1 MRERL
6 GKFDIVRLLGKGAM
20 GEVYL
25 GRDPRLGREVA
36 LKVVAEGSAFGE
48 EAQARFERE
57 ARAAAML
64 NHPHIVTVFEF
75 GEDEGVHYLAMEHV
89 QGEDLEALIRA
100 GRTPK
105 KELLEVLIQVCE
117 GLGHAHDQGVIH
129 RDIKPANILVT
140 RHGNRAHAKLMD
152 FGVAQMGPSG
162 MTQTG
167 TWMGTVSYMAP
178 EYLDTGQATAQ
189 ADSFALGVIL
199 YEILTGGRKPFTGDT
214 TTTVLNRILL
224 HPPEPLRPA
233 DLQGVSG
240 RLLAVAERAL
250 AKHPENRYSGA
261 AALGAAIREAQE
273 GGAGVEDARE
283 AARPLRLPGES
294 GSGTAPEVQQIKVGK
309 GGQGQ
314 CLSLKVA
321 LRQAKAG
328 AEIHLLPG
336 IYRESV
342 VVDLAVSILSVGAP
356 GEVILEGLRGA
367 PIQVRA
373 PGATLSGLTLRAP
386 AGLPALKVLGGNASV
401 EGCVLESDALGA
413 LVEGGGTTAD
423 FAACTFLGGGRQ
435 GLVVGEGAQAR
446 MEGGTISDFRAEG
459 IQVAAGA
466 QVTVTRAIL
475 GPGEGVSL
483 RVQAR
488 GHARLEDCE
497 LTGVAASV
505 EVEQDGRVQLSGCR
519 LMDSRYAGVLALE
532 RSQVVLEG
540 CDLGNHDCSGLHVL
554 AGANVMLRQCR
565 LVANKGFG
573 MSVMDRGLA
582 TLENCTLQANGGA
595 GLLINH
601 GATVQARGCSFAEGK
616 SLGVN
621 CAEGGQGVLDACEFL
636 GNEGAGVQVEP
647 GGSVMLVRCQ
657 LKDGRDT
664 GLLLLEDSLATLEE
678 CVVHRNA
685 RGGILLAKDAAD
697 PVLRGAN
704 RIEDGFQRIDG
715 AGQLVKVA
723 PL

>member
-36 LKVVAEGSAFGE
+36 LKVISEGSAFGE

-64 NHPHIVTVFEF
+64 NHPHVVTVFEF
-75 GEDEGVHYLAMEHV
+75 GEDEGLHYLAMEHV
-89 QGEDLEALIRA
+89 QGEDLEVLIQA

-117 GLGHAHDQGVIH
+117 GLGYAHSQGVIH

-140 RHGNRAHAKLMD
+140 RHGNRPHAKLMD

-162 MTQTG
+162 LTQTG

-178 EYLDTGQATAQ
+178 EYLDTGQSTSN
-189 ADSFALGVIL
+189 ADLFALGVIL
-199 YEILTGGRKPFTGDT
+199 YEILTGGRKPFSGDT
-214 TTTVLNRILL
+214 TTSVLNRILL

-250 AKHPENRYSGA
+250 AKHPDNRYPDA
-261 AALGAAIREAQE
+261 EALGAAIREAL
-273 GGAGVEDARE
+273 GGGETSE
-283 AARPLRLPGES
+283 AAVTALRPHPPRLES
-294 GSGTAPEVQQIKVGK
+294 NADPATPFQQIKVGK
-309 GGQGQ
+309 GGRGQ

-321 LRQAKAG
+321 LRQAKPG
-328 AEIHLLPG
+328 AEIILAPG
-336 IYRESV
+336 VYRESV
-342 VVDLAVSILSVGAP
+342 VVDKAVTILSTGAP
-356 GEVILEGLRGA
+356 GEVIVEGTRGA
-367 PIQVRA
+367 SVELRS
-373 PGATLSGLTLRAP
+373 PGATLRGLTLRAP
-386 AGLPALKVLGGNASV
+386 AGQPALRILGGTSSL
-401 EGCVLESDALGA
+401 EGCVLESDAAGA
-413 LVEGGGTTAD
+413 QMEGAGTTAH
-423 FAACTFLGGGRQ
+423 FVACTFAGAGRQ
-435 GLVVGEGAQAR
+435 GLVVGEGSQAR
-446 MEGGTISDFRAEG
+446 IDGGMLTDFSAEG
-459 IQVAAGA
+459 MLVASGGQATINRM
-466 QVTVTRAIL
+466 VL
-475 GPGEGVSL
+475 GPGEGVAL
-483 RVQAR
+483 RVQGR
-488 GHARLEDCE
+488 GHAVLEDCE
-497 LTGVAASV
+497 LMGAAASV
-505 EVEQDGRVQLSGCR
+505 EVEPDGRVQLTGCR
-519 LMDSRYAGVLALE
+519 LMDSRYAGLLALE
-532 RSQVVLEG
+532 RSQVVMEG
-540 CDLGNHDCSGLHVL
+540 CDLGNHDCSGIHVL

-573 MSVMDRGLA
+573 LSVMDRGLA
-582 TLENCTLQANGGA
+582 TLENCTVQANGGA
-595 GLLINH
+595 GLLIGH

-616 SLGVN
+616 SLGVD
-621 CAEGGQGVLDACEFL
+621 CAEGGQGVLDGCEFL

-647 GGSVMLVRCQ
+647 GGSILLVRCL

-697 PVLRGAN
+697 PVMRGTN

-715 AGQLVKVA
+715 NGQLVKVA